1 MRTVNTRLTPSPI
14 GPRGKPIITLTLLKD
29 FADGFQTSYPFSL
42 PVQRSMDYFI
52 VLERDYKPPARCIY
66 RLAPSEL
73 AELKTVRSGSTTLN
87 IIKNRTS
94 TTTQDPKPITIFG
107 FSVRIALHSQFG
119 SFRSGSCP
127 SNSATPE

>member
-1 MRTVNTRLTPSPI
+1 MNHVPLPYKKKAIEGLLEETAMRTVNTRLTPSPI

-66 RLAPSEL
+66 VWHHLSLR
-73 AELKTVRSGSTTLN
+73 N
-87 IIKNRTS
+87 
-94 TTTQDPKPITIFG
+94 
-107 FSVRIALHSQFG
+107 
-119 SFRSGSCP
+119 
-127 SNSATPE
+127 